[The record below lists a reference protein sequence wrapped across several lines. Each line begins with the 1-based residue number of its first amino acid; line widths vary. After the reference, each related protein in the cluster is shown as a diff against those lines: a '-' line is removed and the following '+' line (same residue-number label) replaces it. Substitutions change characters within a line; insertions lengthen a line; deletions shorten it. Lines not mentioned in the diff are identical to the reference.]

1 MTVVVPLPYI
11 RSNRKQKYKCQNQQK
26 SFHLILLET
35 GFSKLIFAKKLSFCN
50 KLKFSIP
57 TSLQIYGVNLFNNR
71 INSLKYLRSTAL
83 DCKDIGIRKSVFVAK
98 TQIFFVESKSRAK
111 EHSNDVSFVI
121 FIYQT
126 WNLDVG
132 GGQINT
138 SPTRV
143 SWFSSTPTGIELRPN
158 MDINYFR

>member
-26 SFHLILLET
+26 SFHLILFLLET

-98 TQIFFVESKSRAK
+98 TLFLSSLKVEHKSIPMMYHLSYLYIK
-111 EHSNDVSFVI
+111 H
-121 FIYQT
+121 
-126 WNLDVG
+126 
-132 GGQINT
+132 
-138 SPTRV
+138 
-143 SWFSSTPTGIELRPN
+143 GI
-158 MDINYFR
+158 